1 MMWLVSIHF
10 EVNTNIDADDS
21 DNDADATTDDDIG
34 PLSYDAR
41 IFHSSH
47 ERDHF
52 LASILTKVDNSNNN
66 TRIISGYTVQK
77 VVTAAAAAS
86 SSSLSYVTT
95 AHESKQ
101 KEDVVNKDDN
111 NHNNNKINKNKNTI
125 RGNTGN
131 DDEEED
137 VEDFDLLVKRFELFR
152 RVVEHEDDLL
162 NQRMSWMILAQSF
175 LMGAYITAHETMI
188 HTEGEEEEEYYGGDD
203 DGGGHH
209 TTEDTRRTTAT
220 AAVDVLT
227 TTMVGN
233 GRSFLYITAGVGLLT
248 VLVTL
253 PALIA
258 AGKNIEI
265 QQRVYFL
272 GLPSDTLCRK
282 LHGHDRDMK
291 YHRKQEYHLRH
302 QHRPR
307 LIRDEPNTNTN
318 TNNTTTHILPNT
330 SFRAEYGMPILTTV
344 RLLSLVQVVG
354 WCCLLGTLWME
365 EK

>member
-10 EVNTNIDADDS
+10 EVNTKHDTAAA

-34 PLSYDAR
+34 PPFYDAR

-52 LASILTKVDNSNNN
+52 LASILTKDDNSNNN

-77 VVTAAAAAS
+77 VVTAAAS
-86 SSSLSYVTT
+86 SSSLSNVTT

-101 KEDVVNKDDN
+101 KEVVVNKDDN
-111 NHNNNKINKNKNTI
+111 NHNNKINKNKNTI

-188 HTEGEEEEEYYGGDD
+188 HTEGGEEEEYYGGDD

-220 AAVDVLT
+220 AAVEVLT
-227 TTMVGN
+227 TTMVEN

-302 QHRPR
+302 QHRPN

-318 TNNTTTHILPNT
+318 TNNITTHILPNT
-330 SFRAEYGMPILTTV
+330 SFRADYGMPILTTV
-344 RLLSLVQVVG
+344 ILLSLVQVVG

>member
-10 EVNTNIDADDS
+10 EVNTN
-21 DNDADATTDDDIG
+21 NDTAAGAAATDDDIG

-52 LASILTKVDNSNNN
+52 LASILTKDDNSNNNN

-77 VVTAAAAAS
+77 VVTAAAT
-86 SSSLSYVTT
+86 SSSLSYDT
-95 AHESKQ
+95 ATHESKQ
-101 KEDVVNKDDN
+101 KEVVVNKDDN
-111 NHNNNKINKNKNTI
+111 NHNNKINKNKNTI

-131 DDEEED
+131 DDEEEEED

-188 HTEGEEEEEYYGGDD
+188 NTEGEEEEYYGGDD
-203 DGGGHH
+203 DGGHH

-220 AAVDVLT
+220 AAAEVLT
-227 TTMVGN
+227 TTLVGN

-291 YHRKQEYHLRH
+291 YHRRQEYHLRH

-307 LIRDEPNTNTN
+307 LIRDEPNTN

-344 RLLSLVQVVG
+344 ILLSLVQVVG
-354 WCCLLGTLWME
+354 WCCLLGTLLME